1 MVPMPSGSRLGIDQ
15 NNLLNGRIIEKF
27 PERRFNTMTKY
38 LSKSKYRAGLTC
50 SRKLWLLLWR
60 PELQAQPSGM
70 APLIMEQGSL
80 FGELA
85 QQLYAD
91 ALLIDVDTQNLA
103 KAETDTQAAIEA
115 GADTILEA
123 TFRTDQYR
131 VLTDVVQRL
140 NDGSWHL
147 TEVKSAT
154 KVKQAHIPD
163 LAFQRYV
170 MEQSGYRVSKCS
182 VLHANTAGHSSD
194 VTSLFD
200 AVDVTEKV
208 AAYLPTVAPNLVPMA
223 ALLEQDSDI
232 PEMQFKKDCVG
243 CDFQAHCWDTID
255 RPTIYNV
262 VDTRKIPALEARGI
276 FYVDEIPADADLPA
290 AVRTLVDRM
299 QLHRID
305 IYPVPIKKML
315 SDLCYPLYF
324 LDFESVATAVPL
336 FDDSSPWQKYA
347 FQYSLHV
354 QTEHGD
360 INHIEFLHE
369 QRSDPGA
376 DIASSL
382 LAHIATTGSVIVYNK
397 TMERG
402 VLKAL
407 AKQFPEKADG
417 LQQIS
422 SRIWDLE
429 QVFKK
434 HYRHWEWGTKSS
446 IKNVLPTLVPELSYK
461 DLEVQEGG
469 MASLEWLRMIET
481 DDIEE
486 KATKANA
493 LKRYC
498 ELDTLAM
505 VRLLEV
511 VRRELKIEAV

>member
-1 MVPMPSGSRLGIDQ
+1 
-15 NNLLNGRIIEKF
+15 
-27 PERRFNTMTKY
+27 
-38 LSKSKYRAGLTC
+38 
-50 SRKLWLLLWR
+50 
-60 PELQAQPSGM
+60 M

-91 ALLIDVDTQNLA
+91 AFLIDIDIDTLNLA
-103 KAETDTQAAIEA
+103 KAEADTLSAIEA
-115 GADTILEA
+115 GANTILEA

-131 VLTDVVQRL
+131 VVSDVVKRL
-140 NDGSWHL
+140 ADSSWHL
-147 TEVKSAT
+147 IEVKSAT

-170 MEQSGYRVSKCS
+170 MELSGYRVSKCS
-182 VLHANTAGHSSD
+182 VLHANTAGHLPD
-194 VTSLFD
+194 IWSLFNE
-200 AVDVTEKV
+200 VDVTEKV
-208 AAYLPTVAPNLVPMA
+208 MAYFPSVESNLVPMTT
-223 ALLEQDSDI
+223 LLEKGADI
-232 PEMQFKKDCVG
+232 PEMQFKKVCVG
-243 CDFQAHCWDTID
+243 CDFQAHCWAIID
-255 RPTIYNV
+255 RPTIYDV
-262 VDTRKIPALEARGI
+262 IDVRKIPALEARGI
-276 FYVDEIPADADLPA
+276 FYIDDIPADADLPV
-290 AVRTLVDRM
+290 AVRRLVERM
-299 QLHRID
+299 QQHRID
-305 IYPVPIKKML
+305 INPASINKMVG
-315 SDLCYPLYF
+315 DLRYPLYF
-324 LDFESVATAVPL
+324 LDFESVATATPL

-354 QTEHGD
+354 QTANGEV
-360 INHIEFLHE
+360 NHIEFLHE
-369 QRSDPGA
+369 QRTDPGE
-376 DIASSL
+376 DIANSL
-382 LAHIATTGSVIVYNK
+382 LAHIAATGSVIVYNK

-407 AKQFPEKADG
+407 ARQFPEMGDG
-417 LQQIS
+417 LRQIS

-434 HYRHWEWGTKSS
+434 HYRHWQWGTKSS

-481 DDIEE
+481 DDAKQ
-486 KATKANA
+486 KAAKANA

-511 VRRELKIEAV
+511 VRRELESEAA